1 MVDNDNMSDQKEFKW
16 YKTLEDTL
24 LVITCFLAFLS
35 FEIQII
41 FLIPYCAASF
51 LGLIASFIIGRLI
64 EKKINILQIILSIL
78 GIVIATAFWVYLFT
92 YSKAQVDAK
101 PIIYLYPQKTTEVN
115 VLLGNPKYL
124 TCSYPKYNE
133 EKGWN
138 VIVEPNGNMKYI
150 SEDNKEQN
158 LYSLYWEG
166 EPALNKKIKSD
177 GFIVSGE
184 DTIEFLQ
191 EKLNQLGLTEREAEE
206 FIVYWLPQMEDN
218 KYNYIR
224 FETLKEIE
232 ENMPLNISPKPDT
245 TIRIMMDWCAIKGE
259 FEAKVLKS
267 KIKEQEINI
276 PERKGF
282 VVVEWGGCKIR
293 K

>member
-1 MVDNDNMSDQKEFKW
+1 MEDNDNMSDQKEFKW

-35 FEIQII
+35 FKIQII

-78 GIVIATAFWVYLFT
+78 GIVIATAFWVNLFT
-92 YSKAQVDAK
+92 YSKAQVNSK

-115 VLLGNPKYL
+115 VSLGNPKYL

-133 EKGWN
+133 GKGWN

-158 LYSLYWEG
+158 LY
-166 EPALNKKIKSD
+166 
-177 GFIVSGE
+177 
-184 DTIEFLQ
+184 FL
-191 EKLNQLGLTEREAEE
+191 
-206 FIVYWLPQMEDN
+206 
-218 KYNYIR
+218 
-224 FETLKEIE
+224 
-232 ENMPLNISPKPDT
+232 
-245 TIRIMMDWCAIKGE
+245 
-259 FEAKVLKS
+259 
-267 KIKEQEINI
+267 
-276 PERKGF
+276 
-282 VVVEWGGCKIR
+282 
-293 K
+293 